1 MQIEQGEQQQQQ
13 QEQRRVRA
21 LDYEQ
26 QQQQQLM
33 GGKCVSPACKRF
45 TLPEVEEHSSEE
57 SCWLVHAGRV
67 FDVTRFVRMHPGG
80 EAVILSRGGTDLG
93 RLLSGPPHRHSSNAY
108 RWLEQYCIGEL
119 DTRLGEELD
128 RGSQQQQQQEEE
140 QQQQRADA
148 SVVTPPG
155 SECAEEV
162 RRRNVSSVDRSHD
175 SEELIYKTVSADHDL
190 VDWSKA
196 LLWQVGHLGDKYSEW
211 VHQPVD
217 RRIRLFESDFVE
229 FWSKTAWYV
238 IPLVWI
244 PIIVSMGL
252 TSYRGLQGNQIRV
265 FTTFTDGGVNVS
277 QDWFACL
284 FAFGFFTWSLV
295 EYCLHRFLF
304 HLTPPADS
312 YLLITLHFLLHGQHH
327 KSPFDGSRLVFP
339 PVAAFCFV
347 VPFYS
352 WMLTM
357 LPNAVTGSLVAGCIS
372 GYVIYDLMHYY
383 LHYGAPSRGSYLYA
397 LKAYHVK
404 HHFEH
409 QTLGFGISSKFW
421 DYPFRTLIPEETFEK
436 SR

>member
-1 MQIEQGEQQQQQ
+1 MQIEQGQQQGA
-13 QEQRRVRA
+13 RA
-21 LDYEQ
+21 EDYG
-26 QQQQQLM
+26 QQQQQLI
-33 GGKCVSPACKRF
+33 GGEFASPACKRF
-45 TLPEVEEHSSEE
+45 TLAELEAHSSEE
-57 SCWLVHAGRV
+57 SCWVVHAGRV
-67 FDVTRFVRMHPGG
+67 FDVTRFVRIHPGG
-80 EAVILSRGGTDLG
+80 EAVIVTRGGTDLG

-128 RGSQQQQQQEEE
+128 GGSQQQEE
-140 QQQQRADA
+140 QQRQRADA

-162 RRRNVSSVDRSHD
+162 RRRNGSSVDRRQD
-175 SEELIYKTVSADHDL
+175 TEELMYKTVSTDNDL

-196 LLWQVGHLGDKYSEW
+196 LLWQVGHLGDKYNEW

-217 RRIRLFESDFVE
+217 RRIRLFESDFLE

-244 PIIVSMGL
+244 PIIVYMGL
-252 TSYRGLQGNQIRV
+252 SSYRGLQGNQIRV

-284 FAFGFFTWSLV
+284 FTFGFFMWSLV
-295 EYCLHRFLF
+295 EYSLHRFLF
-304 HLTPPADS
+304 HLTPPAHS

-339 PVAAFCFV
+339 PVAAFFFV
-347 VPFYS
+347 APFYS

-357 LPNAVTGSLVAGCIS
+357 LPNAVTGSLMAGGIS

-383 LHYGAPSRGSYLYA
+383 LHYGAPSRGSYLYS
-397 LKAYHVK
+397 LKAYHIK

-409 QTLGFGISSKFW
+409 QALGFGISSKLW